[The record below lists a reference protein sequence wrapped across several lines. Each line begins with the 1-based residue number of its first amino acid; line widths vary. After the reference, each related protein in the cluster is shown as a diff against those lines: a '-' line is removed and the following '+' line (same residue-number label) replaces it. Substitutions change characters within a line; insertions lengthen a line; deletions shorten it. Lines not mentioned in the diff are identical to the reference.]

1 MAKCKCCGSD
11 VRFDPAT
18 QLLKCDACGE
28 GTRISTQDALMAEKQ
43 EYADIKEYTCP
54 KCGGTL
60 YTTDST
66 VSTFCSFCGSSVV
79 LECHDADYE
88 RPDGIIPFRVTQ
100 EEARAAY
107 LAKIRKAI
115 FAPSYLKDDKKVE
128 KTRGIY
134 MPYQSACYHGEGPAA
149 IQSLHH
155 RSSGNYD
162 ITETMRDTMTVD
174 VTMDVAHDAM
184 REFSDVISEGI
195 APFDFDDTKEYSPAY
210 LSGFYA
216 DKPDMGKEIVQGD
229 TEEEAKIL
237 CEDAVVRKA
246 IKGNQLKKVE
256 RMPRISCH
264 SVNTVLCPV
273 WFISN
278 KQSNGS
284 VSYAAVNGQTGEVAA
299 EIPIDK
305 KKFFIIS
312 GIVALIAY
320 LFLILTSSFTP
331 HNAVSIMGA
340 LALVA
345 AYVMYEESEELYVHN
360 QEMDGV
366 VVPVKKVKARKPI
379 QGGTIFLICFFGWMP
394 AIFIISLLNEIFG
407 LAGLIGAGL
416 GVFILLKRLLRHQA
430 WFQKIFGRDY
440 ELPKGALRKYMVKP
454 IAAAIF
460 ALLVYI
466 VNPVQDLWQYL
477 SAGAVFLMTLW
488 SFLDIIKVHNQ
499 MASRKPAQLMK
510 RGGDENA

>member
-1 MAKCKCCGSD
+1 MAKCKSCGSD
-11 VRFDPAT
+11 VRFDPET
-18 QLLKCDACGE
+18 QRLQCDACGANDP
-28 GTRISTQDALMAEKQ
+28 ISSAEALAAESQ

-54 KCGGTL
+54 QCGGTI

-66 VSTFCSFCGSSVV
+66 AATFCSFCGSSVV
-79 LECHDADYE
+79 LECRHAE
-88 RPDGIIPFRVTQ
+88 FEKPDGIIPFRVTQ
-100 EEARAAY
+100 DEAKAAY
-107 LAKIRKAI
+107 LAKIRKAL

-134 MPYQSACYHGEGPAA
+134 MPYQAACYHAEGYAA

-155 RSSGNYD
+155 RTSGNYD
-162 ITETMRDTMTVD
+162 ITETMRDTMNVD
-174 VTMDVAHDAM
+174 VTMDVSHDAL
-184 REFSDVISEGI
+184 REFSNVISEGI
-195 APFDFDDTKEYSPAY
+195 SPFDFDDTKEYSPEY

-216 DKPDMGKEIVQGD
+216 DKADVGKEIVQGD
-229 TEEEAKIL
+229 VAEEAKVL
-237 CEDAVVRKA
+237 CEDAVVKKA

-256 RMPRISCH
+256 QMPNVTCH
-264 SVNTVLCPV
+264 SVNTILCPV

-305 KKFFIIS
+305 GKFFLIS
-312 GIVALIAY
+312 GIIALIAY

-331 HNAVSIMGA
+331 HNAISIMGA

-360 QEMDGV
+360 KELEGIT
-366 VVPVKKVKARKPI
+366 VPVKKVKARKPMER
-379 QGGTIFLICFFGWMP
+379 GLIFLICFFGFMP
-394 AIFIISLLNEIFG
+394 ALFILGVLHEILG
-407 LAGLIGAGL
+407 VAGLVAAGL
-416 GVFILLKRLLRHQA
+416 GGFLLLKKLLGTQA

-440 ELPKGALRKYMVKP
+440 EVPKGALRKYVMKP
-454 IAAAIF
+454 IIAAVF
-460 ALLVYI
+460 AWIVYI
-466 VNPVQDLWQYL
+466 LNPVQDIWQYT
-477 SAGAVFLMTLW
+477 AAAIVFAMTLW

-499 MASRKPAQLMK
+499 MASRMPAQLMK